1 MMKKKILSL
10 CMVAIMLNISVES
23 YAYSLN
29 NIQLATNSDST
40 STPSEGGGP
49 SSGGG
54 EAEQPPS
61 APPDGSNSGD
71 SAQPPS
77 SSGGSTGAGGAGG
90 STTAPNTPLPNKGG
104 SNSVELDGGIGEWGP
119 DKDKNLPNFNGT
131 EGSEKPDVDNALQEG
146 QYFTISATVP
156 LGMEFLIKNKD
167 KHGFSTEGIFISP
180 YYKVI
185 NNGSHTLKVHFE
197 SFEYATSSSNKTSGL
212 IQEELE
218 KVTILIDEDPM
229 KNVEQINSIWKN
241 IWKVIENNEI
251 IGQKLRHAIYQV
263 KFRSSMLP
271 LYNILTHTIEFRKE
285 NLQLQEKYDNMH
297 NKIDNILNQ
306 AKKELSADEYDLL
319 KMSYEQAKNF
329 AMYKD
334 VMGAVDGKLIPF
346 WFGIH
351 DEIREILRKSNSSMP
366 IRSVGQAGMFYY
378 LVWYLPT
385 DLKAIVMTPD
395 FTDFSLEDL

>member
-10 CMVAIMLNISVES
+10 CMVAIMLNFSVES

-131 EGSEKPDVDNALQEG
+131 EGSEKPDVDNTLQEG

-218 KVTILIDEDPM
+218 KLYVVKTPKSGNGKVEMKLNLTYDRPSNPYVKKIDLVPPENSSTITSKLL
-229 KNVEQINSIWKN
+229 KSTNSVEQ
-241 IWKVIENNEI
+241 VL
-251 IGQKLRHAIYQV
+251 G
-263 KFRSSMLP
+263 
-271 LYNILTHTIEFRKE
+271 
-285 NLQLQEKYDNMH
+285 
-297 NKIDNILNQ
+297 
-306 AKKELSADEYDLL
+306 LL
-319 KMSYEQAKNF
+319 DPNEQARLYYGSDLWETPKSENVTKGVAANF
-329 AMYKD
+329 NLKLAFSI
-334 VMGAVDGKLIPF
+334 DGKTTETNPPS
-346 WFGIH
+346 GSPG
-351 DEIREILRKSNSSMP
+351 D
-366 IRSVGQAGMFYY
+366 
-378 LVWYLPT
+378 T
-385 DLKAIVMTPD
+385 TPD
-395 FTDFSLEDL
+395 TSPSQPPSTPTPSQPSSGTTSGDTSQSSQGSSTQGQQPNGDTSSEAQNPAGNGQQGQRN

>member
-218 KVTILIDEDPM
+218 KLYVVKTPKSGNGKVEMKLNLTYDRPSNPYVKKIDLVPPENSSTITSKLLKSTNSVEQVLGLLDPNEQARLYYGSDLWESP
-229 KNVEQINSIWKN
+229 KSENVEKGVEANFNLKLAFSI
-241 IWKVIENNEI
+241 
-251 IGQKLRHAIYQV
+251 
-263 KFRSSMLP
+263 
-271 LYNILTHTIEFRKE
+271 
-285 NLQLQEKYDNMH
+285 
-297 NKIDNILNQ
+297 
-306 AKKELSADEYDLL
+306 
-319 KMSYEQAKNF
+319 
-329 AMYKD
+329 
-334 VMGAVDGKLIPF
+334 DGKTTETNPPS
-346 WFGIH
+346 GSTG
-351 DEIREILRKSNSSMP
+351 DTTTESSPSQPSNGTTPGDTSQSSQG
-366 IRSVGQAGMFYY
+366 SSTQGQQPNGDTSSETQNPAGNGQQGQRN
-378 LVWYLPT
+378 
-385 DLKAIVMTPD
+385 
-395 FTDFSLEDL
+395 